1 MMTKIK
7 LHWQTYSKREQWI
20 FSLGG
25 LVLLG
30 LILIRGILAPLNHYQ
45 QQSELNLQQ
54 AKRDFA
60 TLLQQQERIVRLQAQ
75 HPLRSDVPADRAVHE
90 SARQQNLTIA
100 LQKAGA
106 NRAVLAPFTLP
117 FPQLLSWLELLERK
131 YGLQASQLKLAL
143 DAQNPNAVHIT
154 SLVLQRAEAAIL

>member
-25 LVLLG
+25 LALLG

-45 QQSELNLQQ
+45 QQSELNLRQ

-60 TLLQQQERIVRLQAQ
+60 ALLQQQERIAHLQAQ
-75 HPLRSDVPADRAVHE
+75 QTLRSDLSADRAVHE
-90 SARQQNLTIA
+90 SARQQNMTIT
-100 LQKAGA
+100 LQEASA

-117 FPQLLSWLELLERK
+117 FPQLLSWLELLEKK
-131 YGLQASQLKLAL
+131 YGLQASHLKLAV
-143 DAQNPNAVHIT
+143 DTQNPNAVHIT
-154 SLVLQRAEAAIL
+154 TLILQRAEATIL